1 MIKIKLHRNLLYLLV
16 LFILN
21 ILRIAD
27 SYSIIFILN
36 FKPILL
42 LNYMMCLGKIIGG
55 LIIYVY
61 QIMTWR
67 KKEKVNYFAIKL
79 IHKKNKIKANDSIIK
94 ILLLILFSSYFN
106 LNQVSLSYIIE
117 QKMNE
122 IPTNLIN
129 RLSSI
134 SLISSSLICFY
145 ALKFK
150 IGKHHKF
157 SLIAL
162 SICLFISIISDILF
176 KPKETSFGRFT
187 IALFYIFFSF
197 IFDSFTDCIERYI
210 VDYNFLNPF
219 NIIMIEGIFEFIIE
233 IIYSSNRQP
242 FKDLITLY
250 ENNEIRRFILFIILL
265 VIYLLLSLGVNV
277 YKIYCNVIYSPM
289 AKSLMNYLFNPIFSI
304 TNFILK
310 TDFYQNYFYLTESI
324 IIGLFIDF
332 FAWIYLE
339 YIIIYSYGLEFD
351 TKIEIASRSL
361 TKEMNP
367 ENYSVDDDEDD
378 DDDDMN
384 KSKEMSLLFLND
396 D

>member
-332 FAWIYLE
+332 FAWI
-339 YIIIYSYGLEFD
+339 
-351 TKIEIASRSL
+351 
-361 TKEMNP
+361 
-367 ENYSVDDDEDD
+367 
-378 DDDDMN
+378 
-384 KSKEMSLLFLND
+384 
-396 D
+396 